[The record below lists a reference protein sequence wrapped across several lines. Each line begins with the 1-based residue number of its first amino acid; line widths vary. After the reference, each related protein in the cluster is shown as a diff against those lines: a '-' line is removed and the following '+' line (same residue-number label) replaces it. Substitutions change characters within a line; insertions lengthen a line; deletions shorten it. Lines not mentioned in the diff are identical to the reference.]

1 MIGGNGRKMKE
12 PIRVA
17 VIDNHRLFR
26 DGVIE
31 TLNETADFKVVAAG
45 ERGSHAVRIVLDCVP
60 EIMLLDL
67 NMPEG
72 GIESAREI
80 SALCPYVK
88 TIVLTSCEGGEHFS
102 EISEAGVR
110 VYIMKGVSAT
120 SLVETLRRVHRADE
134 PMRDEVCNSCGRKRL
149 LLRRK
154 ERESRATSTLPPAGS
169 GGQQIGQVECPLRRE
184 FAGRKKALLK
194 GGTCKQ
200 PATTAHTARS

>member
-1 MIGGNGRKMKE
+1 MQTYDEMND

-17 VIDNHRLFR
+17 VVDNHRLFR
-26 DGVIE
+26 DGVIT
-31 TLNETADFKVVAAG
+31 TLNETADFKVIAAG
-45 ERGSHAVRIVLDCVP
+45 ERGSHAVRIAQDYVP

-72 GIESAREI
+72 GIEAAREI

-134 PMRDEVCNSCGRKRL
+134 PILDEVCNSCGRKRPVL
-149 LLRRK
+149 HRE

>member
-1 MIGGNGRKMKE
+1 MIGGKGRKMKE
-12 PIRVA
+12 SIRVA

-45 ERGSHAVRIVLDCVP
+45 ERGSHAVRIALDCVP

-72 GIESAREI
+72 GIESACAI
-80 SALCPYVK
+80 SELCPYVK
-88 TIVLTSCEGGEHFS
+88 TIVLTSCEGDEHFA

-110 VYIMKGVSAT
+110 VYIMKGVSAA

-134 PMRDEVCNSCGRKRL
+134 PMLDEVCNNCGRKRL
-149 LLRRK
+149 LLHRK
-154 ERESRATSTLPPAGS
+154 ERESSATPKLSPAGFD
-169 GGQQIGQVECPLRRE
+169 GHQIDQAECRLRRE
-184 FAGRKKALLK
+184 FAARKKALLK

-200 PATTAHTARS
+200 PATID